1 MGYQSVETTHLITQL
16 PQKPPRVERGQ
27 MILPVTTITASL
39 LGLFL
44 VKLSLNVIKLRLANK
59 VSIGHAENADLE
71 RAMRAQGNFSEYVP
85 TALILLALLEWNRAP
100 LELLILLAV
109 TFTAGRWFHSR
120 GIVEPPPKFTNRV
133 RGMKLTLYSLIA
145 LSASNLVWL
154 GINFAGSTP

>member
-1 MGYQSVETTHLITQL
+1 
-16 PQKPPRVERGQ
+16 

-44 VKLSLNVIKLRLANK
+44 VKLSLNVIKLRHANK
-59 VSIGHAENADLE
+59 VPIGHAEHADLE

-100 LELLILLAV
+100 LELLIALAV
-109 TFTAGRWFHSR
+109 AFTTGRWFHSR
-120 GIVEPPPKFTNRV
+120 GIVEPPPKFKNRI
-133 RGMKLTLYSLIA
+133 RGMKLTLYSLLA

-154 GINFAGSTP
+154 GINVAGRTP